1 MGIHDKRYKKIFSNP
16 IVMERFLKSFVHED
30 FIAKL
35 DFSSMQKIDKEYV
48 SDEYVGTESD
58 IVYKMNYEG
67 KEIYIFVLLEF
78 QSTVDKLMCFRFM
91 NYISSLYLDYNK
103 PDTMSKHPAVFPLL
117 LYSGDS
123 KWKYSNEI
131 ADLIEDTIP
140 GEYIPHLKYYPVLV
154 NSFAK
159 EKLKDIHNVIS
170 AMFYVEN
177 SNPEELSK
185 EVDILLDI
193 IKEENTEVLNAFASW
208 VNSYLSY
215 LGNNDKEEIHD
226 KIEDLQGVKTMF
238 ETRLKEYGI
247 KLETKVRKETKKEDA
262 KNMLDD
268 NLPVEK
274 ISKYTGLSVEEI
286 ISLKVPQKA

>member
-1 MGIHDKRYKKIFSNP
+1 MMGIHDKRYKKIFSNP
-16 IVMERFLKSFVHED
+16 FVMERFLKSFVHED

-58 IVYKMNYEG
+58 IVYKINFEG

-91 NYISSLYLDYNK
+91 NYISSLYLDFNK

-123 KWKYSNEI
+123 NWKYSNEI

-140 GEYIPHLKYYPVLV
+140 MEYIPHLKYYPVLV

-177 SNPEELSK
+177 SDPEQLSK
-185 EVDILLDI
+185 EVDILLEI

-215 LGNNDKEEIHD
+215 IGNNDKEEIHD

-238 ETRLKEYGI
+238 ETRLKEYGGRLKKDI
-247 KLETKVRKETKKEDA
+247 ESKTATK
-262 KNMLDD
+262 MLADGFSID
-268 NLPVEK
+268 KVA
-274 ISKYTGLSVEEI
+274 KYTELSIDEI
-286 ISLKVPQKA
+286 KKLKVVGRV

>member
-1 MGIHDKRYKKIFSNP
+1 
-16 IVMERFLKSFVHED
+16 
-30 FIAKL
+30 
-35 DFSSMQKIDKEYV
+35 
-48 SDEYVGTESD
+48 
-58 IVYKMNYEG
+58 
-67 KEIYIFVLLEF
+67 
-78 QSTVDKLMCFRFM
+78 M
-91 NYISSLYLDYNK
+91 NYISSLYLDFNK

-123 KWKYSNEI
+123 NWKYSNEI

-140 GEYIPHLKYYPVLV
+140 MEYIPHLKYYPVLV

-177 SNPEELSK
+177 SDPEQLSK
-185 EVDILLDI
+185 EVDILLEI

-215 LGNNDKEEIHD
+215 IGNNDKEEIHD

-238 ETRLKEYGI
+238 ETRLKEYGGRLKKDI
-247 KLETKVRKETKKEDA
+247 ESKTATK
-262 KNMLDD
+262 MLADGFSID
-268 NLPVEK
+268 KVA
-274 ISKYTGLSVEEI
+274 KYTELSIDEI
-286 ISLKVPQKA
+286 KKLKVVGRV

>member
-1 MGIHDKRYKKIFSNP
+1 MGVHDKRYKKIFSNP
-16 IVMERFLKSFVHED
+16 IVMERFLKSFVHEN

-48 SDEYVGTESD
+48 SDEYVETESD
-58 IVYKMNYEG
+58 IVYKINFEG

-91 NYISSLYLDYNK
+91 NYISSLYLDFNK

-140 GEYIPHLKYYPVLV
+140 REYIPHLKYYPVPV
-154 NSFAK
+154 NFFAK

-177 SNPEELSK
+177 SDPEQLSK

-208 VNSYLSY
+208 INSYLSY
-215 LGNNDKEEIHD
+215 LGNNDKEEIQD

-238 ETRLKEYGI
+238 ETRLKEYGN
-247 KLETKVRKETKKEDA
+247 KLETKVRKDTETRTA
-262 KNMLDD
+262 KNMLSDGVSID
-268 NLPVEK
+268 KVAQ
-274 ISKYTGLSVEEI
+274 YTGLSIEEI
-286 ISLKVPQKA
+286 KSLKVLQKV